1 MKKIA
6 LFSVVLLAM
15 PVLAQAQEA
24 DDDLYFFSNKKKT
37 EKKVLKKE
45 MVLPSTTASGQ
56 QGGRSTL
63 SPSIVARDANGKNVD
78 EYNRMY
84 SSYDNRFSKS
94 NNGDT
99 LYIDAK
105 KPAEYGDWVNGFN
118 GSDNDYEYA
127 IRLLR
132 FHNPRYA
139 IPVGSSL
146 YWDLVYGPASF
157 DWNVYSDGAWAYAFP
172 TWSNPW
178 YWNYTTWGDWY
189 WNFGGPSWY
198 AWGGYSPWYGG
209 WYGGPYWGWNS
220 WYGWGGGWYAGYWGG
235 YWGRPWYG
243 GYWGR
248 PWGGGWYAD
257 GGRFRRNG
265 YFWNGNG
272 DSGVMAHRP
281 GGIRGTSGYMP
292 DRGNWS
298 GASRGGFTTNGGG
311 RTATRGG
318 TIVAPDADRFNRTPV
333 SGGTRGTS
341 ALVSRG
347 GTPGGTTV
355 SRGYIGPTMDGAT
368 GTIRRG
374 RVVTAQN
381 NDRSVTPVGRNGYT
395 LTPVQRGATTISRG
409 DASFGRSMSGN
420 TGVYTRPSNTRQT
433 FDGGGVR
440 RGYTGS
446 NENAYRFSQPAQSR
460 PSFTRERPANYNY
473 NNSNSYSRESAP
485 SYNSGSFSR
494 GGGSFGGGGYSGGSR
509 GGSFGG
515 GGGVHRGR

>member
-6 LFSVVLLAM
+6 LFSMFLLAL
-15 PVLAQAQEA
+15 PTLVLAQES

-45 MVLPSTTASGQ
+45 MVLPSEASSGQ
-56 QGGRSTL
+56 QGGRSAL
-63 SPSIVARDANGKNVD
+63 SSTIVARDANGKSVD

-84 SSYDNRFSKS
+84 SSFDNKFSKS
-94 NNGDT
+94 SDGDT

-127 IRLLR
+127 TRLLR

-146 YWDLVYGPASF
+146 YWNLVYGPASF

-178 YWNYTTWGDWY
+178 YWNYSTWGDWY

-198 AWGGYSPWYGG
+198 AWGGYRPWYGG

-243 GYWGR
+243 GWNR

-257 GGRFRRNG
+257 GGRFRKNG
-265 YFWNGNG
+265 YFWSGNG
-272 DSGVMAHRP
+272 GSGVMAHRE
-281 GGIRGTSGYMP
+281 GGIRGVTGYTPHRNNINGTSS
-292 DRGNWS
+292 S
-298 GASRGGFTTNGGG
+298 GLATIGGG
-311 RTATRGG
+311 RTSTRGG
-318 TIVAPDADRFNRTPV
+318 SVVAPGNTETSRTPLV
-333 SGGTRGTS
+333 SGTRGS
-341 ALVSRG
+341 ATLVNRG
-347 GTPGGTTV
+347 GSAASGASV
-355 SRGYIGPTMDGAT
+355 SRGYTGMTMDGTT

-381 NDRSVTPVGRNGYT
+381 NDRAVASTGSNGYT
-395 LTPVQRGATTISRG
+395 FTPVQRGTAISRG
-409 DASFGRSMSGN
+409 NSSFDRTASGN
-420 TGVYTRPSNTRQT
+420 ANVYTRPSSTRQT
-433 FDGGGVR
+433 YS
-440 RGYTGS
+440 RGISRSYSGS
-446 NENAYRFSQPAQSR
+446 GDNPYRYSQPAQSR
-460 PSFTRERPANYNY
+460 PSYTRERPANYN
-473 NNSNSYSRESAP
+473 NNSSTFSRSSTP
-485 SYNSGSFSR
+485 SYNSGGFSR
-494 GGGSFGGGGYSGGSR
+494 GGGSFGGGGGFSGGSR
-509 GGSFGG
+509 SGGNVGG
-515 GGGVHRGR
+515 GGGIHRGR